1 MDHIRNR
8 RRPSTRTTVTVL
20 VIAAVA
26 TCAERATA
34 RDCEPSAVHVDL
46 EGQPLTREERIARLD
61 QALHDS
67 LARFDECQTAASAAA
82 GQDAGAEGSGSGTA
96 GAGGDAGGAGDSAAG
111 EGGDAAGGSVAADGV
126 QGADA
131 PEATEPAAGGAT
143 IESVP
148 ADGVQGTEAPEDR
161 ETTPSS
167 PELPPDS
174 GPGSGD
180 VPDDIPAPDNDSVLE
195 AQIRRAAMEETDPRV
210 RAELWNEYR
219 KYKGLPTRPLPE
231 DDGDQSDAQTSE

>member
-1 MDHIRNR
+1 M
-8 RRPSTRTTVTVL
+8 RTTVTVL
-20 VIAAVA
+20 VLAAAA
-26 TCAERATA
+26 TCAGRATA
-34 RDCEPSAVHVDL
+34 RDCAPSAVHVDL

-61 QALHDS
+61 QALHES
-67 LARFDECQTAASAAA
+67 LARFDECQTAASTAA
-82 GQDAGAEGSGSGTA
+82 GQDAGAEGSDSGTA
-96 GAGGDAGGAGDSAAG
+96 GAGGGTTDGDAAGDG
-111 EGGDAAGGSVAADGV
+111 AAGGSVAADGV

-148 ADGVQGTEAPEDR
+148 ADGIQGTQAPEDR

-195 AQIRRAAMEETDPRV
+195 AQIRRAAMEETDPRA

-219 KYKGLPTRPLPE
+219 KYKGLPTRPFPE